1 MQRIK
6 WAPGWA
12 WCAAGALLAIGAGVL
27 AYETRGT
34 TFWAD
39 EWNWILTRRGG
50 GIGTLLDPHNSH
62 LSLIP
67 VAIYKLLFATA
78 GLRHYW
84 PYRAVL
90 IAAQLGCS
98 LLVFSYARA
107 RVGAYLALLAT
118 AVILF
123 FGPGWQDILWPF
135 QIAWLISV
143 GTGVGA
149 LLALDR
155 GDRRG
160 DVVACVLLTA
170 SLASSG
176 AGLAI
181 WIGGLVEVAQRRR
194 WRELWIVGIPIIL
207 YGLWWLGYEQSH
219 ISGHA
224 FLLLPKFV
232 FTAAAGTLSA
242 LSGLANVDVVHDSG
256 TYLTW
261 GPALLAAAVVGVALT
276 WRARGFP
283 RIPPRVLTLASM
295 AVGFWVLTGIGRAY
309 LRVGPLVFSETGD
322 ESRYLYVSAILVLL
336 LAIELARGRS
346 PSLATGAVIGLIAAA
361 AILSNITPLRDGAAF
376 LRAQAAITRT
386 ELGTLDISRPI
397 ANPEFVSNGF
407 VFNQLTAGGW
417 FAAERDMGSDAFA
430 AAQISVQSESVRSA
444 ADAQLIAI
452 QGLSLTPATSSAL
465 GTALTVEATRAGT
478 VSAHANCVTFQPAA
492 FTPAIATNSVDLRVP
507 PGGVRVQAGNA
518 PTSVGVRRF
527 ADQFSPLGTVAAHAS
542 SVLDVKAD
550 LAAAA
555 WHVQVASSAAF
566 TACGM

>member
-6 WAPGWA
+6 RAPAWA
-12 WCAAGALLAIGAGVL
+12 WCAVGVLLAIGAGVL
-27 AYETRGT
+27 VYETRRT

-78 GLRHYW
+78 GLNHYW
-84 PYRAVL
+84 PYRGVL

-98 LLVFSYARA
+98 LLVFIYARA
-107 RVGAYLALLAT
+107 RVGGYLALLAT

-143 GTGVGA
+143 GSGVGA

-160 DVVACVLLTA
+160 DMVACVLLTV

-194 WRELWIVGIPIIL
+194 WRELWIVAVPIAL

-219 ISGHA
+219 IYGHA

-242 LSGLANVDVVHDSG
+242 LAGLVNIDVAHDTGS
-256 TYLTW
+256 YLTW
-261 GPALLAAAVVGVALT
+261 GPALLVAALAGGALG

-283 RIPPRVLTLASM
+283 RIPPRVITLASM

-322 ESRYLYVSAILVLL
+322 QSRYLYVSAILILL
-336 LAIELARGRS
+336 LAVELARGRR
-346 PSLATGAVIGLIAAA
+346 PSLASGTLITVVAAA

-376 LRAQAAITRT
+376 LRDQGALTRT
-386 ELGTLDISRPI
+386 EVGTLDIARPI
-397 ANPEFVSNGF
+397 VNPNFLSNGF
-407 VFNQLTAGGW
+407 VFNLVTAGGW
-417 FAAERDMGSDAFA
+417 FAAERDLGDPAFSA
-430 AAQISVQSESVRSA
+430 AADICAAREHPQRRRRA
-444 ADAQLIAI
+444 ADRDPAALPYRRHLERTWDGADRRGGASGNRRHSCQLRHV
-452 QGLSLTPATSSAL
+452 PAGRL
-465 GTALTVEATRAGT
+465 HAGT
-478 VSAHANCVTFQPAA
+478 RDQLGRPQGAA
-492 FTPAIATNSVDLRVP
+492 
-507 PGGVRVQAGNA
+507 G
-518 PTSVGVRRF
+518 RR
-527 ADQFSPLGTVAAHAS
+527 SG
-542 SVLDVKAD
+542 
-550 LAAAA
+550 
-555 WHVQVASSAAF
+555 
-566 TACGM
+566 ACR